1 MESALLHWDKAFFV
15 FINRDLGNAV
25 FDFVCPIFRA
35 KETWIPLYLIVAF
48 FTYKKHGKQAL
59 IWLGVAL
66 VTILLTDQT
75 AHLFKVV
82 FERPRPC
89 NEATLLSSLLLRVDH
104 CSSSFSFFSAH
115 AANHFGQAFIYHSIF
130 KNKIASG
137 GFFAWA
143 TAIAFAQVYVG
154 VHYPSDVIVGA
165 IAGIGIG
172 LLCTEIGKGVS
183 SNYNIGLSIK

>member
-1 MESALLHWDKAFFV
+1 MESALLHWDKTFFV

-25 FDFVCPIFRA
+25 FDFVCPILRT
-35 KETWIPLYLIVAF
+35 KETWIPLYIIVAF

-89 NEATLLSSLLLRVDH
+89 NEATLLSSLILRVDH
-104 CSSSFSFFSAH
+104 CSNSFSFFSAH

-130 KNKIASG
+130 QKQNSLRYFLCLG
-137 GFFAWA
+137 NGYSFCTSVCW
-143 TAIAFAQVYVG
+143 
-154 VHYPSDVIVGA
+154 GA
-165 IAGIGIG
+165 LSLG
-172 LLCTEIGKGVS
+172 CNWWSYFRTMYRS
-183 SNYNIGLSIK
+183 SMR